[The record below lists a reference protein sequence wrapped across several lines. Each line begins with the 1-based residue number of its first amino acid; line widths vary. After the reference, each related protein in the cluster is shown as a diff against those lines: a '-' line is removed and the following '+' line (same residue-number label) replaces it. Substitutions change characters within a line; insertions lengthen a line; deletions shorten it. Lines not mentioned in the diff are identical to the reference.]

1 MNRLIHIGFGNIV
14 NTDKI
19 IAIVSPEAAPI
30 KRLVQKAKETGQ
42 AIDAT
47 QGRKTKAVLVMENS
61 QAMNDSNG
69 SFCRHCFPRQSR
81 EEHRHCGRKR
91 KKRTEKMQNKG
102 ILMVISGFS
111 GAGKGTLVK
120 KLLSEYDNYALSISM
135 TTRQPR
141 EGEEDG
147 REYFFRTREQF
158 EENIA
163 KNGFIEYAQY
173 CGNYYGTPKAYV
185 EEQMQAGKD
194 VILEIEIQGAMKIK
208 EQFPESLLLFVTPPS
223 AEELQK
229 RLVGRGTE
237 TADVI
242 AQRLSRA
249 YEESEGMDA
258 YDYIV
263 VNDDLDVCAAEVQKF
278 VEAAKNEPSRRREF
292 IKEIREELKGFAKGA
307 K

>member
-1 MNRLIHIGFGNIV
+1 MNRLIHVGFGNIV

-19 IAIVSPEAAPI
+19 IAIVSPESAPI
-30 KRLVQKAKETGQ
+30 KRLVQKAKETGL

-47 QGRKTKAVLVMENS
+47 QGRRTKSVLVMENS
-61 QAMNDSNG
+61 QIVLSALL
-69 SFCRHCFPRQSR
+69 P
-81 EEHRHCGRKR
+81 ETIAGRAVK
-91 KKRTEKMQNKG
+91 KMQNKG

-135 TTRQPR
+135 TTRGPR
-141 EGEEDG
+141 EGEQDG

-242 AQRLSRA
+242 AQRLARA

-263 VNDDLDVCAAEVQKF
+263 VNDDLDECAAAVQKY
-278 VEAAKNEPSRRREF
+278 VEAAKNVPSRRVEF
-292 IKEIREELKGFAKGA
+292 ITEIREELKGFAKGA

>member
-1 MNRLIHIGFGNIV
+1 MNRLIHVGFGNIV

-19 IAIVSPEAAPI
+19 IAIVSPESAPI
-30 KRLVQKAKETGQ
+30 KRLVQKAKETGL

-47 QGRKTKAVLVMENS
+47 QGRRTKSVLVMENS
-61 QAMNDSNG
+61 QIVLSALL
-69 SFCRHCFPRQSR
+69 P
-81 EEHRHCGRKR
+81 ETIAGRAQALWPEDE
-91 KKRTEKMQNKG
+91 KRTVKKMQNKG

-135 TTRQPR
+135 TTRGPR
-141 EGEEDG
+141 EGEQDG
-147 REYFFRTREQF
+147 REYFFRTKEQF

-223 AEELQK
+223 AKELQK

-242 AQRLSRA
+242 AQRLARA

-263 VNDDLDVCAAEVQKF
+263 VNDDLDECAAAVQKY
-278 VEAAKNEPSRRREF
+278 VEAAKNVPSRRVEF
-292 IKEIREELKGFAKGA
+292 ITEIREELKGFAKGA